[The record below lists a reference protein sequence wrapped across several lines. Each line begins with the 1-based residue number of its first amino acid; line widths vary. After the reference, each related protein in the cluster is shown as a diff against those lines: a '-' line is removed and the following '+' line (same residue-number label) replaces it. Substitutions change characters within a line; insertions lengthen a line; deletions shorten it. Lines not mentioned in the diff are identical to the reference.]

1 MTILLAHGALG
12 IYDELLFLGVAVIFV
27 VMMGISFV
35 RSRNQ
40 PPRLPEE
47 PETPDSPT
55 QGEAPDHISLD

>member
-1 MTILLAHGALG
+1 MLILLAHGALG

-40 PPRLPEE
+40 PPRLDDP
-47 PETPDSPT
+47 PQPGAPADSDTPN
-55 QGEAPDHISLD
+55 HVSLD